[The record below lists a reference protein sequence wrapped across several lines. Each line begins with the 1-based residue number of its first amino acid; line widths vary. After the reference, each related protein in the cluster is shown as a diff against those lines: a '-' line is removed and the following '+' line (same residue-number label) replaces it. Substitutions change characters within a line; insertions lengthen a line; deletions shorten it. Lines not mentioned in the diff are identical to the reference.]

1 MRFVRQ
7 EVDMIEIIKQ
17 KLETY
22 SAKTK
27 FEEDNALKEIMQ
39 EIALYAL
46 WRADFFD
53 HALFQGGT
61 SLRILHQL
69 NRFSEDLDF
78 ILDKPNPDFNWKFY
92 VPTLHLVFEEFGI
105 VNEIISKDKM
115 DGNIKKAA
123 LKNDSIVNQ
132 IDLQFARDNR
142 KKIQIK
148 LEIDINPPEHSGED
162 YTYLDFPLDHQV
174 RHQDLPS
181 NFALKIHALLCRPHL
196 KGRDWYDFA
205 WYISRRI
212 SPNLRHLQ
220 SALIQ
225 KGPWENQ
232 IDLNVTPQWLSEN
245 LTEKINNINWQGA
258 KDDVAPLLK
267 SVEVKS
273 LELWGVKFF
282 SNKLQKL
289 IAFYTSETDASMR

>member
-205 WYISRRI
+205 WYISQNI
-212 SPNLRHLQ
+212 FPNQKHLEA
-220 SALIQ
+220 ALIQ
-225 KGPWENQ
+225 AGPWKNNKFSVTHDWLQAALSQKIES
-232 IDLNVTPQWLSEN
+232 IDWDAA
-245 LTEKINNINWQGA
+245 A
-258 KDDVAPLLK
+258 KDVAKFLRPR
-267 SVEVKS
+267 EAKS
-273 LELWGVKFF
+273 LALWSNDFF
-282 SNKLQKL
+282 QKKVAKLMTNKNV
-289 IAFYTSETDASMR
+289 

>member
-1 MRFVRQ
+1 
-7 EVDMIEIIKQ
+7 MIEIIKQ

-46 WRADFFD
+46 WRANFFD

-205 WYISRRI
+205 WYISQNI
-212 SPNLRHLQ
+212 FPNQKHLEA
-220 SALIQ
+220 ALIQ
-225 KGPWENQ
+225 AGPWKNNKFSVTHDWLQAALSQKIES
-232 IDLNVTPQWLSEN
+232 IDWDAA
-245 LTEKINNINWQGA
+245 A
-258 KDDVAPLLK
+258 KDVAKFLRPR
-267 SVEVKS
+267 EAKS
-273 LELWGVKFF
+273 LALWSNDFF
-282 SNKLQKL
+282 QKKVAKLMTNKNV
-289 IAFYTSETDASMR
+289 

>member
-1 MRFVRQ
+1 
-7 EVDMIEIIKQ
+7 MIEIIKQ

-46 WRADFFD
+46 WRANFFD

-205 WYISRRI
+205 WYISQNI
-212 SPNLRHLQ
+212 FPNQKHLEA
-220 SALIQ
+220 ALIQ
-225 KGPWENQ
+225 AGPWKNNKLSVTHDWLQAALSQKIES
-232 IDLNVTPQWLSEN
+232 IDWDAA
-245 LTEKINNINWQGA
+245 A
-258 KDDVAPLLK
+258 KDVAKFLRPR
-267 SVEVKS
+267 EAKS
-273 LELWGVKFF
+273 LALWSNDFF
-282 SNKLQKL
+282 QKKVAKLMTNKNV
-289 IAFYTSETDASMR
+289 

>member
-1 MRFVRQ
+1 
-7 EVDMIEIIKQ
+7 MIEIIKQ

-205 WYISRRI
+205 WYISQNI
-212 SPNLRHLQ
+212 FPNQKHLEA
-220 SALIQ
+220 ALIQ
-225 KGPWENQ
+225 AGPWKNNKFSVTHDWLQAALSQKIES
-232 IDLNVTPQWLSEN
+232 IDWDAA
-245 LTEKINNINWQGA
+245 A
-258 KDDVAPLLK
+258 KDVAKFLRPR
-267 SVEVKS
+267 EAKS
-273 LELWGVKFF
+273 LALWSNDFF
-282 SNKLQKL
+282 QKKVAKLMTNKNV
-289 IAFYTSETDASMR
+289 